1 MSAHEKVSK
10 KRSLYTGF
18 GLCILVL
25 SLIPTEL
32 WAVDTAL
39 AGSDIIENAYNLPTG
54 DTSHSLVEMK
64 LIDEGGEIHSRVVE
78 NWSMESAAGTNSNI
92 IVFHSPATVK
102 DTRFLSIEN
111 TNREDDQWIYLPAL
125 GRVRRIAAS
134 EGDSSF
140 MGTDFTYN
148 DMQSREIYEDNHTL
162 LREERIGDW
171 DCYVVESIPKDPS
184 STQYSRRIQWI
195 VKDTWMPVK
204 NELYD
209 KNGKLLKVLT
219 VRRLE
224 RVQGFWTAIDTTM
237 ENVQT
242 GHSTELNIKKLV
254 YNQDLP
260 ESLFTVNF
268 LRTGRP

>member
-1 MSAHEKVSK
+1 MSAFAKVK
-10 KRSLYTGF
+10 KNISRRIRF
-18 GLCILVL
+18 RLCLVVFL
-25 SLIPTEL
+25 LLASGL

-39 AGSDIIENAYNLPTG
+39 DGSTIIENAYNLPTG
-54 DTSHSLVEMK
+54 ETSHSLVEMK
-64 LIDEGGEIHSRVVE
+64 LIDEDGEVHSRVVE
-78 NWSMESAAGTNSNI
+78 NWSMESAAGTESSV

-111 TNREDDQWIYLPAL
+111 TNRDDDQWIYLPGL

-148 DMQSREIYEDNHTL
+148 DMQSREVYEDKHTL
-162 LREERIGDW
+162 LREERLGEW
-171 DCYVVESIPKDPS
+171 DCYIVESVPKDPS

-209 KNGKLLKVLT
+209 KNGTLMKVLT

-254 YNQDLP
+254 YDQDLP
-260 ESLFTVNF
+260 ENMFTVNF

>member
-1 MSAHEKVSK
+1 MSAHGNVK
-10 KRSLYTGF
+10 KNLNRRIRF
-18 GLCILVL
+18 RLCLPAFL
-25 SLIPTEL
+25 LLASGA

-39 AGSDIIENAYNLPTG
+39 DGSAIIENAYNLPTG
-54 DTSHSLVEMK
+54 ETSHSLVEMK
-64 LIDEGGEIHSRVVE
+64 LIDEGGEVHSRVVE
-78 NWSMESAAGTNSNI
+78 NWSMESAAGTNSNV

-111 TNREDDQWIYLPAL
+111 TNRDDDQWIYLPAL

-148 DMQSREIYEDNHTL
+148 DMQSREVYEDNHTL
-162 LREERIGDW
+162 LREERFEEW

-195 VKDTWMPVK
+195 IKDTWMPVK
-204 NELYD
+204 GELYD
-209 KNGKLLKVLT
+209 KDGELLKVLS

-254 YNQDLP
+254 YNQDIP
-260 ESLFTVNF
+260 DSLFTVNF